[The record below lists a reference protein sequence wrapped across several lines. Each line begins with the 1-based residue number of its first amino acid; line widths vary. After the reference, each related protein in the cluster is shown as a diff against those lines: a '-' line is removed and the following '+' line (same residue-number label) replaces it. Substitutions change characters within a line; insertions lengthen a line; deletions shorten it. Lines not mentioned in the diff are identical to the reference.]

1 MKKIILL
8 FSFILLCISCSRKI
22 TCDKF
27 IVNTELQ
34 DDKLYLNIDSDLP
47 DFTDIIVSVSRSYWE
62 KGKPNEYSIKY
73 SLEDFNKNT
82 YKKATLAIW
91 KNPQNI
97 LFDKN
102 NWIAKLKLNQ
112 KSMNYYN
119 SLDKISDSIS
129 VSVEV
134 PLKQSNSAFGEN
146 NINLIGEQV
155 SKNHTIKRDILV
167 NCPLTNK
174 KELLFSDSYK
184 IIFDCIPKD
193 THKDY
198 ISFTGR
204 VNPKY
209 SLFINNEKEKLKDT
223 TDKFY
228 YSSFLKEGNNI
239 ISIKLFNSLS
249 KCIYEKDFNV
259 KYLNFKTTYK
269 DIKTTYKD
277 IKTTYIEN
285 CKSIDFRY
293 LKKNP
298 KSYVGTQV
306 KFEGKVIEI
315 AEDNNGSVLAIAVKD
330 GYKSYNYSHRLYV
343 ITKKNTNYIVE
354 DDIIK
359 VYGKII
365 GESNNIT
372 WDDSPIMM
380 MEHCWND
387 KHGYLF

>member
-1 MKKIILL
+1 MKKLILL
-8 FSFILLCISCSRKI
+8 ISLILLSISCSKKI

-34 DDKLYLNIDSDLP
+34 NDKLLLSIDSDLP
-47 DFTDIIVSVSRSYWE
+47 YFTDIIVSVSRSYWE
-62 KGKPNEYSIKY
+62 KGKPNEYSLEY
-73 SLEDFNKNT
+73 SLEELNKNT

-91 KNPQNI
+91 KNPQII

-102 NWIAKLKLNQ
+102 NWIAKLKSNQ
-112 KSMNYYN
+112 KSMNYHN
-119 SLDKISDSIS
+119 SLNNISDSIT
-129 VSVEV
+129 VKVEI
-134 PLKQSNSAFGEN
+134 LMKQSNPKFGEN
-146 NINLIGEQV
+146 NINLIGDEA
-155 SKNHTIKRDILV
+155 SNNNTIQKVISIHY
-167 NCPLTNK
+167 PLSNK

-184 IIFDCIPKD
+184 IIFYSIPKD
-193 THKDY
+193 TSKDY
-198 ISFTGR
+198 ISLTGR

-269 DIKTTYKD
+269 DIQ
-277 IKTTYIEN
+277 TTYIEN
-285 CKSIDFRY
+285 CKSINYRY

-330 GYKSYNYSHRLYV
+330 GYRSYNYSHRLYV
-343 ITKKNTNYIVE
+343 ITKKNTHYIVE
-354 DDIIK
+354 DDIIT

-365 GESNNIT
+365 GESNNII

-380 MEHCWND
+380 MEHCDHHLYGN
-387 KHGYLF
+387 LF